1 MKSKYFALG
10 ACALALTACDM
21 LGGPKQVTIGPN
33 STDEQKFAYMLGA
46 QFGGQNFTMIPRQV
60 GAELYEDEVV
70 QGIYDNIKA
79 EKDTTFKMQVPAD
92 SMQAIGARFSAK
104 ARERMEKMKPDSAA
118 IANINGDH
126 LKMQAYMDSMSK
138 AMPVEAAP
146 APTRAPVTLGDAA
159 SDNQKFSYM
168 IGVQFGAQF
177 QSIGKQFNTEFD
189 ADYFVLGVRESA
201 AKVRDTTKTMTLPE
215 DSLKAVGERFNEKM
229 KVIREEAIKKQQEE
243 QKKLEAEVAELKG
256 ETLANGMPAKINFK
270 VKATGISTKAEN
282 LEAYAGKPLLMF
294 YFSAT
299 CGHCAHAAPQLVEI
313 AKEFNPKGLTSVAI
327 ASGGNNKSGIR
338 RFSDDAKF
346 EGAFDVLWDE
356 SRQFGEL
363 YSDGYVPKV
372 YLVNPDGS
380 YKLYAAFEREKE
392 DLKKEIAELLNGK
405 PVEWKVEAPAVD
417 TAKVDTP
424 AVAQPAP
431 AKADAS
437 TGSATAKPAEAKPA
451 EAKPAAK

>member
-1 MKSKYFALG
+1 MKFKYFAFG
-10 ACALALTACDM
+10 ACALALAACDM
-21 LGGPKQVTIGPN
+21 QGGPKQASIGPN

-60 GAELYEDEVV
+60 GSELYEDELV

-79 EKDTTFKMQVPAD
+79 EKDTNFKMQVPAD
-92 SMQAIGARFSAK
+92 SMQAVGARFSMI
-104 ARERMEKMKPDSAA
+104 ARERMEKTRPDSATLA
-118 IANINGDH
+118 SFEGDQA
-126 LKMQAYMDSMSK
+126 KVRAYMDSVTK
-138 AMPVEAAP
+138 AQPIEAAP
-146 APTRAPVTLGDAA
+146 VPTKASVTLGADAN
-159 SDNQKFSYM
+159 DNQKFSYM

-177 QSIGKQFNTEFD
+177 QSIGKQFETEFD
-189 ADYFVLGVRESA
+189 ADYFVLGVREAA
-201 AKVRDTTKTMTLPE
+201 AKVRDTTKALSLPD

-229 KVIREEAIKKQQEE
+229 KTIREAAFKKQQEE

-327 ASGGNNKSGIR
+327 ASGGNNKPGIR

-417 TAKVDTP
+417 TAKTDAP
-424 AVAQPAP
+424 AAQPAP
-431 AKADAS
+431 A
-437 TGSATAKPAEAKPA
+437 PAAAQPA
-451 EAKPAAK
+451 PAAK

>member
-1 MKSKYFALG
+1 M
-10 ACALALTACDM
+10 
-21 LGGPKQVTIGPN
+21 
-33 STDEQKFAYMLGA
+33 
-46 QFGGQNFTMIPRQV
+46 
-60 GAELYEDEVV
+60 
-70 QGIYDNIKA
+70 
-79 EKDTTFKMQVPAD
+79 
-92 SMQAIGARFSAK
+92 
-104 ARERMEKMKPDSAA
+104 
-118 IANINGDH
+118 
-126 LKMQAYMDSMSK
+126 
-138 AMPVEAAP
+138 
-146 APTRAPVTLGDAA
+146 
-159 SDNQKFSYM
+159 
-168 IGVQFGAQF
+168 
-177 QSIGKQFNTEFD
+177 
-189 ADYFVLGVRESA
+189 
-201 AKVRDTTKTMTLPE
+201 PE

-417 TAKVDTP
+417 TAKVDAP
-424 AVAQPAP
+424 ASSAAVAQPAP
-431 AKADAS
+431 AKA
-437 TGSATAKPAEAKPA
+437 
-451 EAKPAAK
+451 EAKPAAAPAANK

>member
-1 MKSKYFALG
+1 MKSKIFAFG

-21 LGGPKQVTIGPN
+21 PGVSKQAAIGPN
-33 STDEQKFAYMLGA
+33 STDDQKFAYMLGA

-79 EKDTTFKMQVPAD
+79 EKDTNFKMQVPAD
-92 SMQAIGARFSAK
+92 SMQAVGARFSAK
-104 ARERMEKMKPDSAA
+104 ARERIEKTKPDSAT
-118 IANINGDH
+118 IANVIQGDH
-126 LKMQAYMDSMSK
+126 LKMQAYVDSMTK
-138 AMPVEAAP
+138 IMPIEAAP
-146 APTRAPVTLGDAA
+146 VPTKAPVKLGADA

-177 QSIGKQFNTEFD
+177 QSIGRQFETEFD
-189 ADYFVLGVRESA
+189 VDYFVIGVREAA
-201 AKVRDTTKTMTLPE
+201 AKVRDTTKTLTLPD
-215 DSLKAVGERFNEKM
+215 DSLRAVGERFNEKM
-229 KVIREEAIKKQQEE
+229 KTIREAAIKKQQEE
-243 QKKLEAEVAELKG
+243 QAKLEAEVAELKG

-270 VKATGISTKAEN
+270 VKATGISTKAAN

-313 AKEFNPKGLTSVAI
+313 AKEFNPKGLTSVAV
-327 ASGGNNKSGIR
+327 ASGGNNKPGIR
-338 RFSDDAKF
+338 RFSDDTKLD
-346 EGAFDVLWDE
+346 EAFDVLWDE

-392 DLKKEIAELLNGK
+392 DLKKEIAELLAGK

-424 AVAQPAP
+424 AVAPAP
-431 AKADAS
+431 AAAP
-437 TGSATAKPAEAKPA
+437 APEAPAKTEAKPA
-451 EAKPAAK
+451 K